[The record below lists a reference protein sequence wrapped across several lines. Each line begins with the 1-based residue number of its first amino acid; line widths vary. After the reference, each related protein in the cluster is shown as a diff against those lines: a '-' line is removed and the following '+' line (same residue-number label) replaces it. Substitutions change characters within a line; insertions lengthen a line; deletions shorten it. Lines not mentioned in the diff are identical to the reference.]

1 MKKIVHTLNAP
12 QAIGPYSQAIVVRNF
27 VYISGQ
33 VPVDPATG
41 EVVSGE
47 APEQTHQVMKNLKAI
62 LNEAGIDF
70 SNVVKTTIFLQDLN
84 DFTTVNEIY
93 ASYFSDDQYP
103 ARECVEVA
111 RLPRD
116 VKVEISMIAYNNQ

>member
-12 QAIGPYSQAIVVRNF
+12 QAIGPYSQAVVVQNF

-41 EVVSGE
+41 EVVSGGT
-47 APEQTHQVMKNLKAI
+47 PEQTHQVMKNLKAI
-62 LNEAGIDF
+62 LNEIDLDF